1 MNHERPRLRGSS
13 QAGPS
18 GNAVER
24 IERFTE
30 VPMLVLAIAYVPA
43 FIVEYLPDVP
53 PEIRQD
59 ADIVQWTIVAA
70 FAVELLVKVA
80 VADRRLSYLRSHWP
94 EVLIVVLPFLRPLR
108 VLLVLPFLIRAVRG
122 LERILGPYKA
132 AYVLVLWLLTVF
144 TGAGLVLL
152 FEEGSGGTING
163 FWDAL
168 WWAVTTITTV
178 GYGDTYPVTFAGRVV
193 AIVVMLVGIILF
205 GVLTAGVAAYFVER
219 VEERDEGEQTHKLD
233 LVLKRLD
240 EQEERNKKVDL
251 LLVRLEEIERRLE
264 GRNGRSGGD

>member
-1 MNHERPRLRGSS
+1 MNHERPRLRGSG

-43 FIVEYLPDVP
+43 F
-53 PEIRQD
+53 
-59 ADIVQWTIVAA
+59 
-70 FAVELLVKVA
+70 AVELLVKVA
-80 VADRRLSYLRSHWP
+80 VADRGLSYLRSHWP

-251 LLVRLEEIERRLE
+251 LLERLEEIEKRLE
-264 GRNGRSGGD
+264 GRDGRSGGD